1 MKRPLAVGR
10 QRLDIERAAI
20 LLTVASIAALYAAAV
35 RYTGPMGRQVAD
47 LPAHFHIDEAV
58 IDFAAISPAA
68 GTPATRATRRDTN
81 FSALA
86 YSLDAVRGRR
96 EVPRVFV
103 ASVPADL
110 REIADN
116 DRRKIAFIK
125 IVLPLVLHV
134 NELIANDRDRVRAL
148 QDKADA
154 GGDLVAADVDWLEN
168 LARRHGL
175 PRADFAALLRHVDVI
190 PPSLAVAQAAIESG
204 WGTSRFALEGNALF
218 GQYTYK
224 AEDGLLPRARDTG
237 KSHRIRAFN
246 FLVDGVKAYA
256 ANLNS
261 HPAYEDF
268 RKLRKRLRAE
278 RSEPNGY
285 RLAATLTRYSE
296 LGEEYVRSLRTI
308 IAANELEPLDE
319 ARLAERLTVG
329 GLAHDDPDA

>member
-1 MKRPLAVGR
+1 MKRPLAVGQ

-20 LLTVASIAALYAAAV
+20 LVTVTSIAALCAIV
-35 RYTGPMGRQVAD
+35 FDHTGPMGRHANLQ
-47 LPAHFHIDEAV
+47 PAHSNVADEAV
-58 IDFAAISPAA
+58 ELAAISPASGA
-68 GTPATRATRRDTN
+68 PTVRAIGRDSR
-81 FSALA
+81 FPILA
-86 YSLDAVRGRR
+86 YSLDAVREQR
-96 EVPRVFV
+96 EVPRVFL
-103 ASVPADL
+103 ASVPPDL

-125 IVLPLVLHV
+125 MVLPLVLHV
-134 NELIANDRDRVRAL
+134 NELIANDRARLLAL

-154 GGDLVAADVDWLEN
+154 GGELATAEVAWLED
-168 LARRHGL
+168 LAQRHGL
-175 PRADFAALLRHVDVI
+175 PRVDISALLRHVDVI

-224 AEDGLLPRARDTG
+224 ADEGLLPRGRDAG
-237 KSHRIRAFN
+237 KTHRIRAFT

-261 HPAYEDF
+261 HPAYAEF
-268 RKLRKRLRAE
+268 RDLRQRLRAA

-285 RLAATLTRYSE
+285 RLAAALTRYSE
-296 LGEEYVRSLRTI
+296 LGEEYVRSLRNI